1 MQGAMVKHYYSKK
14 IGVKPEDIVIVSI
27 MPCVAKKYEAS
38 RPEMQ
43 HNGVKDIDFVL
54 TTRELARLIKKAR
67 IDFKSL
73 RGIKP
78 KGQLAQFTG
87 AGNIFGATGGVMEA
101 AIRTVVEVLE
111 EKSFP
116 EVEYH
121 NVRGVKGI
129 KEATLSV
136 AGMDVNIAVVHSGS
150 SIQEFLNH
158 MKKSKKQYHF
168 VEFMACS
175 GGCVNG
181 GGQPIVNPE
190 ITEKIDVRVRRAR
203 VLYVEDEDMKLRKS
217 HENDAV
223 MSVYEEFLGEPNGKK
238 AHELLHT
245 HYSRKEPYSK

>member
-1 MQGAMVKHYYSKK
+1 MKHYYLKK

-217 HENDAV
+217 HENEAV
-223 MSVYEEFLGEPNGKK
+223 MSVYEEFLGGPNGKK